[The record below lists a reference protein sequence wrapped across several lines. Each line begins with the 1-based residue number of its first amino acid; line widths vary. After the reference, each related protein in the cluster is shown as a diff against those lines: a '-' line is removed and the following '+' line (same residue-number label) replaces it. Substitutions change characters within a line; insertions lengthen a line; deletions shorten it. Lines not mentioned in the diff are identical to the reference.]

1 MILIFDGL
9 NGTLSN
15 ADWNDVFDA
24 TLFDINVILFSK
36 MNNYFERDEN
46 CQGFIKRDK
55 YTYQS

>member
-9 NGTLSN
+9 KGTLSN

-24 TLFDINVILFSK
+24 TLFDINVILISK

-46 CQGFIKRDK
+46 CQGFIKGDK
-55 YTYQS
+55 YTYLS

>member
-1 MILIFDGL
+1 MGWMALY
-9 NGTLSN
+9 LSRIGMM
-15 ADWNDVFDA
+15 FL
-24 TLFDINVILFSK
+24 TLFDINVILLSK